1 MKKKNIPILITVLI
15 LLAVSVFGGIK
26 FIRYE
31 QNQNANIGTLLHTV
45 LEQNEKIDRLSRQI
59 QDINQ
64 ARLREQE
71 YFNNDFKWGE
81 GYNWLA
87 LGNSL
92 TIIGAYGHGICS
104 TQVDNDY
111 FGLVKKHLEDRYGEV
126 NTYRHNYVMWEKEP
140 SNRSFKLYHI
150 EPYLTPEVDLVTIQ
164 LGENVYDLTTYQED
178 LVAMINHIKG
188 TCPKAK
194 IIMIDDFWYDAT
206 SALRKAAAEETG
218 IAFADLS
225 EIRGKAE
232 YQSKEGTVF
241 MKADGTEDTVS
252 KEAET
257 HPGDEGMKYIA
268 DKVIAILKQE

>member
-1 MKKKNIPILITVLI
+1 MNKKKVFLLIAVLV
-15 LLAVSVFGGIK
+15 LLAACVFGGIK

-31 QNQNANIGTLLHTV
+31 QNQNENIGTLLHTV
-45 LEQNEKIDRLSRQI
+45 LEQNEKIEQLSRQV
-59 QDINQ
+59 QDINL
-64 ARLREQE
+64 ARLREKE

-111 FGLVKKHLEDRYGEV
+111 FGLVKKYLEGRYGTV

-140 SNRSFKLYHI
+140 NNRSFKLYHI
-150 EPYLTPEVDLVTIQ
+150 ESYLTPDVDLVTIQ

-178 LVAMINHIKG
+178 LEALIRHIQG

-218 IAFADLS
+218 VAFADLS

-241 MKADGTEDTVS
+241 MKEDGTEDTVS

-257 HPGDEGMKYIA
+257 HPGDAGMQYIA
-268 DKVIAILKQE
+268 DKVIEALERE